1 MNILPWPTG
10 LIARGIVVSA
20 LIFLSLPSRHV
31 LGGPSEVQPV
41 AAAPLDHDQVVY
53 RDALQNGWQDYGW
66 ATISYRNTHPV
77 HSGTS
82 SISVKPA
89 RGQAV
94 YIHHSA
100 FDSGPY
106 RAISFWISGGAAG
119 GQRLR
124 VQALLGGKAQKP
136 VFLAAL
142 PRNSWR
148 QVTVPLASLG
158 VANRTELDGFWLQE
172 SLGKDQPTFYVDDI
186 SLFAVPALHVTVD
199 ASARVRTVDPRL
211 FGMNTAVW
219 YSDLTHRDTV
229 DAQAQMGNRV
239 LRFPGGSLSDTY
251 DWSTGKSVGNHTSW
265 VAGMADFASLVEKT
279 RSTAYVTVNYGTGS
293 APEAAALVAW
303 SNARPANRAV
313 LGRSADGRDWRTAGY
328 WAALRGARPLAKDD
342 GLNFLR
348 ADHPTPYHF
357 KYWEIGNENYGSWE
371 MDKQSRQHDPYTY
384 AGVARQFI
392 NLMKK
397 VDAAIKIGVP
407 VAVGENTYANYDDH
421 SATNPRT
428 GTAHNGWTPVLLST
442 FKQLGVAP
450 DFVVVHSYAQDP
462 GTESDARLLRY
473 PSTWHA
479 MVSGLRTQLNDYLG
493 QSTARHIEIVCTETN
508 SVTSKPGKQT
518 TSLVNGL
525 FLADSMGEVMQTEI
539 GALLWWDLRDGG
551 HDKGNNNSDKL
562 YGWRRYGSFSVLASG
577 GGHFPTFYARELLT
591 HFAAGGD
598 EVVHAGTD
606 AKEAS
611 VFAAL
616 RADGGLTV
624 LLINKS
630 PTTVLRGAIAI
641 KGFTTTPSATL
652 YSYGVSQDTA
662 AHTGRGSTAI
672 VTQAITY
679 ANQARTITLAPYTM
693 EVIVFQP
700 ERS

>member
-1 MNILPWPTG
+1 M
-10 LIARGIVVSA
+10 ARGLVV
-20 LIFLSLPSRHV
+20 LVVVLLSLPSRHV
-31 LGGPSEVQPV
+31 GGMSE
-41 AAAPLDHDQVVY
+41 AKSNATAAPFGQDQVVY
-53 RDALQNGWQDYGW
+53 QDALQNGWQNYGW

-82 SISVKPA
+82 SISVKAA
-89 RGQAV
+89 RGQAL
-94 YIHHSA
+94 YIHHSE

-106 RAISFWISGGAAG
+106 QAISFWISGGAAG

-124 VQALLGGKAQKP
+124 VQALLDGKAQEP

-158 VANRTELDGFWLQE
+158 VANRTDLDGFWLQE

-186 SLFAVPALHVTVD
+186 SLFAVPPLHITVD
-199 ASARVRTVDPRL
+199 ASARIRTVDPRL
-211 FGMNTAVW
+211 FGMNTAAW
-219 YSDLTHRDTV
+219 YGDLTYRDTV
-229 DAQAQMGNRV
+229 DALDQMGNRV

-251 DWSTGKSVGNHTSW
+251 DWSTGKSVGDRRPW
-265 VAGMADFASLVEKT
+265 AAGMANFASLVEKT

-303 SNARPANRAV
+303 ANARPANRTV

-348 ADHPTPYHF
+348 TNHPTPYHF

-371 MDKQSRQHDPYTY
+371 MDKQPRQHDPYTY
-384 AGVARQFI
+384 ANVARQFI

-450 DFVVVHSYAQDP
+450 DFIVVHSYAQDP
-462 GTESDARLLRY
+462 GTENDARLLHY
-473 PSTWHA
+473 PSTWPS
-479 MVSGLRTQLNDYLG
+479 MVASLRTQLNDYLG
-493 QSTARHIEIVCTETN
+493 KSTAAHTEIVCTETN

-525 FLADSMGEVMQTEI
+525 FLADSMGEVMQTEL
-539 GALLWWDLRDGG
+539 GAFLWWDLRDGG
-551 HDKGNNNSDKL
+551 HDQRNNNSAKL
-562 YGWRRYGSFSVLASG
+562 YGWRRYGSYSVLASG
-577 GGHFPTFYARELLT
+577 GGRFPTFYARELLT

-598 EVVHAGTD
+598 HVVQAGTD
-606 AKEAS
+606 TKEADA
-611 VFAAL
+611 FAAL
-616 RADGGLTV
+616 RADGSLTV

-630 PTTVLRGAIAI
+630 PTSVLRGTIAI

-652 YSYGVSQDTA
+652 YSYGESQDTA
-662 AHTGRGSTAI
+662 ARTGRGSTAI
-672 VTQAITY
+672 MTQAITY
-679 ANQARTITLAPYTM
+679 ANEARTITLAPYTM
-693 EVIVFQP
+693 EVMVFQP